1 MAIED
6 ENDYDSDG
14 LLKTETITDFSQ
26 MTLEEKILSGYY
38 SAKPYMN
45 DPYPGP
51 MMNRPN
57 LPKG

>member
-6 ENDYDSDG
+6 EYDYDSDG
-14 LLKTETITDFSQ
+14 FLKSEEITDLSQ
-26 MTLEEKILSGYY
+26 MTLEEKILSGYF
-38 SAKPYMN
+38 SAKPFMG

-57 LPKG
+57 LPQG